1 MRSPIRCGN
10 RAPIAGQSLYDSAL
24 NGGGVKAG
32 AFRVAGGEGEWV
44 GQSSWPCLCARMA
57 AIGQKLTLG
66 SVTEKR
72 SFKPKF

>member
-32 AFRVAGGEGEWV
+32 VFRVAGWTK
-44 GQSSWPCLCARMA
+44 QLAMPMC
-57 AIGQKLTLG
+57 
-66 SVTEKR
+66 
-72 SFKPKF
+72 